1 MKTGVVFEGGGM
13 RGLYSAGVI
22 DAMLDHHFEPD
33 VICGTS
39 AGVTFGVNLKS
50 KQRGRVLRYNTRF
63 AGDVRYISLRSFLRT
78 GDMVNREFA
87 YDLLPRELDP
97 FDNFTYMQ
105 TPTEFWA
112 TLTNVRTGQ
121 AEYHKITDS
130 WAQMDAIRASASLP
144 FISHKVSYLGEE
156 YLDGGLV
163 DNIPLGKCMELGC
176 DRIIVVLTRPAGYVR
191 NEHLTLLS
199 RILYPRDK
207 ALQAAIA
214 RRNSSYME
222 RLEEINRLE
231 QEGRII
237 VIRPSRNVPV
247 ARLEKDPAK
256 LQALYDLGLCDALRL
271 WPDVEQYLRS

>member
-13 RGLYSAGVI
+13 RGLFTAGVI

-144 FISHKVSYLGEE
+144 FISRKVSYLGEE

>member
-13 RGLYSAGVI
+13 RGLFTAGVI
-22 DAMLDHHFEPD
+22 DAMLDHNFEPN

-63 AGDVRYISLRSFLRT
+63 AGDVRYISLQSFLRT

-144 FISHKVSYLGEE
+144 FISRKVSYLGEE

-237 VIRPSRNVPV
+237 VIRPSKNVPV

-256 LQALYDLGLCDALRL
+256 LQALYDLGLYDALRL
-271 WPDVEQYLRS
+271 WPDIEQYLRS

>member
-22 DAMLDHHFEPD
+22 DAMLDHNFEPD

-63 AGDVRYISLRSFLRT
+63 AGDVRYISLLSFLRT

-130 WAQMDAIRASASLP
+130 WAQMDAIRGSASLP
-144 FISHKVSYLGEE
+144 FISRKVSYLGEE

-231 QEGRII
+231 KEGRII

>member
-22 DAMLDHHFEPD
+22 DAMLDHNFEPD

-63 AGDVRYISLRSFLRT
+63 AGDVRYISLQSFLRT

-144 FISHKVSYLGEE
+144 FISRKVSYLGEE

-214 RRNSSYME
+214 RRNSTYME

-237 VIRPSRNVPV
+237 VIRPSRNVLV

>member
-22 DAMLDHHFEPD
+22 DAMLDHNFEPN

-63 AGDVRYISLRSFLRT
+63 AGDVRYISLQSFLRT

-144 FISHKVSYLGEE
+144 FISRKVSYLGEE

-176 DRIIVVLTRPAGYVR
+176 DRIIVVLTHPAGYVR

-214 RRNSSYME
+214 RRNSTYME

-237 VIRPSRNVPV
+237 VIRPSKNVPV

>member
-22 DAMLDHHFEPD
+22 DAMLDHNFEPD

-63 AGDVRYISLRSFLRT
+63 AGDVRYISLQSFLRT

-144 FISHKVSYLGEE
+144 FISRKVSYLGEE

-214 RRNSSYME
+214 RRNSTYME

-237 VIRPSRNVPV
+237 VVRPSKNVPV
-247 ARLEKDPAK
+247 ARLEKNPAK
-256 LQALYDLGLCDALRL
+256 LQALYDLGLYDALRL
-271 WPDVEQYLRS
+271 WPDIEQYLRS

>member
-22 DAMLDHHFEPD
+22 DAMLDHNFEPN

-63 AGDVRYISLRSFLRT
+63 AGDVRYISLQSFLRT

-144 FISHKVSYLGEE
+144 FISRKVSYLGEE

-214 RRNSSYME
+214 RRNSTYME
-222 RLEEINRLE
+222 RQEEINRLE

-256 LQALYDLGLCDALRL
+256 LQALYDLGLYDALRL
-271 WPDVEQYLRS
+271 WPDIEQYLRS